1 VLHLIKEEF
10 FNMKY
15 FITKNGK
22 IINENNEVIPMDE
35 NNSQWQDYYNYLKN
49 NGEVVEVDFEIDVE
63 LEVPNEVPLW
73 CIKAILNEIGLLEIV
88 DGALTQLEEP
98 LKSRANYI
106 WNYGN
111 IIKRDS
117 LTVAFIGQVLKK
129 DKTEIDEI
137 FINANNIEL

>member
-1 VLHLIKEEF
+1 
-10 FNMKY
+10 MY
-15 FITKNGK
+15 FIT
-22 IINENNEVIPMDE
+22 DE
-35 NNSQWQDYYNYLKN
+35 NGFYTGLLLKEL
-49 NGEVVEVDFEIDVE
+49 NGHKFYTEVPILEHFVKPKFVNREWIEGATEEEINAVRV
-63 LEVPNEVPLW
+63 VPNEVPLW
-73 CIKAILNEIGLLEIV
+73 CIKAILNELGLLEIV
-88 DGALTQLEEP
+88 EGALTQLEEP

-137 FINANNIEL
+137 FINADKLEL

>member
-1 VLHLIKEEF
+1 
-10 FNMKY
+10 
-15 FITKNGK
+15 
-22 IINENNEVIPMDE
+22 MDE
-35 NNSQWQDYYNYLKN
+35 NNSQWKDYYNYLKS

-73 CIKAILNEIGLLEIV
+73 CIKAILHEMGLLEIV
-88 DGALTQLEEP
+88 EGALTQLEEP

-117 LTVAFIGQVLKK
+117 LTVAFIGQALQKS
-129 DKTEIDEI
+129 DTEIDEI

>member
-1 VLHLIKEEF
+1 
-10 FNMKY
+10 MY
-15 FITKNGK
+15 FITDDNGFYTGLLLK
-22 IINENNEVIPMDE
+22 ELNGHKFYTEVPILEHFVKP
-35 NNSQWQDYYNYLKN
+35 KFV
-49 NGEVVEVDFEIDVE
+49 NGEWIEGATNEEVNAVRV
-63 LEVPNEVPLW
+63 VPNEVPLW
-73 CIKAILNEIGLLEIV
+73 CIKAILNEMGLLEIV
-88 DGALTQLEEP
+88 EGALTQLEEP

>member
-1 VLHLIKEEF
+1 
-10 FNMKY
+10 MKY

-22 IINENNEVIPMDE
+22 IINENNKVIPMDE
-35 NNSQWQDYYNYLKN
+35 NNAQWQDYYNYLKS

-73 CIKAILNEIGLLEIV
+73 CIKAILHEMGLLEIV
-88 DGALTQLEEP
+88 EGALTQLEEP

-117 LTVAFIGQVLKK
+117 LTVAFIGQALQKS
-129 DKTEIDEI
+129 DTEIDEI

>member
-1 VLHLIKEEF
+1 
-10 FNMKY
+10 MY
-15 FITKNGK
+15 FIT
-22 IINENNEVIPMDE
+22 DE
-35 NNSQWQDYYNYLKN
+35 NGFYTGLLLKELN
-49 NGEVVEVDFEIDVE
+49 GHKFYTEVPILEHFVKPKFVNGEWIEGATNEEVNAVRV
-63 LEVPNEVPLW
+63 VPNEVPLW
-73 CIKAILNEIGLLEIV
+73 CIKAILNEMGLLEIV
-88 DGALTQLEEP
+88 EGALTQLEEP

-117 LTVAFIGQVLKK
+117 LTVTFIGQVLKK

>member
-1 VLHLIKEEF
+1 
-10 FNMKY
+10 
-15 FITKNGK
+15 
-22 IINENNEVIPMDE
+22 MDE
-35 NNSQWQDYYNYLKN
+35 NNSQWQDYYNYLKS

-73 CIKAILNEIGLLEIV
+73 CIKAILHEMGLLEIV
-88 DGALTQLEEP
+88 EGALTQLEEP

-117 LTVAFIGQVLKK
+117 LTVAFIGQVLQKLK
-129 DKTEIDEI
+129 IEIDEI

>member
-1 VLHLIKEEF
+1 MKD

-22 IINENNEVIPMDE
+22 IINENNEVVIMNE
-35 NNSQWQDYYNYLKN
+35 NSIEWQDYYDYLKN
-49 NGEVVEVDFEIDVE
+49 NGEVKEVDFEIDIE
-63 LEVPNEVPLW
+63 KEVPNEVPLW
-73 CIKAILNEIGLLEIV
+73 CIKALLNEMGLLEIV
-88 DGALTQLEEP
+88 ESALTQLDEP

-117 LTVAFIGQVLKK
+117 LTVAFIGQVLQKS
-129 DKTEIDEI
+129 DTEIDEI
-137 FINANNIEL
+137 FINADKIEL